1 MNSKSHVVAALLAG
15 SVLAYGLQPAQAAN
29 AANGWESAA
38 GNQNEMVFVATGDSI
53 RLSTISLPGVD
64 KMFDVIRRADVAFT
78 NFETQIHDFT
88 MAGAQQSGGTYM
100 GSPRFVTDELAWAGF
115 DLLGLAN
122 NHVNEYGVDGMRSTV
137 AALSQTKFVQS
148 PWDSGNP
155 ASSAASHIP
164 RRKWML
170 RRSSRTWKSSA
181 RRLELPCGTGRVSA
195 PCPGTNSW

>member
-53 RLSTISLPGVD
+53 INRRLSTISLPGVD

-88 MAGAQQSGGTYM
+88 MAGAQQSGTTVRYRKGVGT
-100 GSPRFVTDELAWAGF
+100 
-115 DLLGLAN
+115 
-122 NHVNEYGVDGMRSTV
+122 
-137 AALSQTKFVQS
+137 LS
-148 PWDSGNP
+148 WN
-155 ASSAASHIP
+155 
-164 RRKWML
+164 
-170 RRSSRTWKSSA
+170 
-181 RRLELPCGTGRVSA
+181 
-195 PCPGTNSW
+195 